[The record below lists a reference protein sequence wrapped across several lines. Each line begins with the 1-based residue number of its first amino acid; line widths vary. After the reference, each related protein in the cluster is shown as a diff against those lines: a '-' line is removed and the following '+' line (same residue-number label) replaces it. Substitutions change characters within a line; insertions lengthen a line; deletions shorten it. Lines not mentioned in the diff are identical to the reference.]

1 MISSYSLLE
10 AKENDRSSSE
20 LIRKN
25 LNKRLPKTM
34 VELIARKEVLRV
46 FLQLI
51 LFREMER

>member
-1 MISSYSLLE
+1 MISSYNLLE
-10 AKENDRSSSE
+10 TKENHRSSSE